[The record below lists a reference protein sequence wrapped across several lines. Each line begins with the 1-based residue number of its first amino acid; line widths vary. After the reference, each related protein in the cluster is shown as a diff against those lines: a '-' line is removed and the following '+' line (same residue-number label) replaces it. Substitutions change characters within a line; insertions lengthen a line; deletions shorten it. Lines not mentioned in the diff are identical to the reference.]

1 MIFILFL
8 FVVIILF
15 GFVTLFG
22 APYLPTLRKQ
32 TEIALDLL
40 EVKSGMTILEL
51 GSGDGSVALAAAK
64 RGAKV
69 TGYELNPIL
78 VVVSRLRCIRYK
90 SKVKII
96 WGNYWAKDWPL
107 TDGIFVFLL
116 DKYMDKLDTKII
128 QQYKGTHVK
137 LVSFAFEIPNKKPV
151 KKKSGM
157 FLYEY

>member
-1 MIFILFL
+1 VTFLLFL
-8 FVVIILF
+8 FAVILIF

-22 APYLPTLRKQ
+22 APYLPTLRNQ

-40 EVKSGMTILEL
+40 EVKEGMTILEL

-64 RGAKV
+64 RGAIV

-78 VVVSRLRCIRYK
+78 VVVSRLRCVNYR
-90 SKVKII
+90 SRVKII
-96 WGNYWAKDWPL
+96 WGNYWAKDWPI

-116 DKYMDKLDTKII
+116 DRYMKKLDTKII
-128 QQYKGTHVK
+128 QQYKGKHVK

-157 FLYEY
+157 FLYKY